1 MACGC
6 NNYSGSGYGYGGC
19 GCDNT
24 VQYAPSACNS
34 NFPTTCTALGTGV
47 IQRVVG
53 EDSSYCK
60 YTVPTFTTNSS
71 NANGSSIL
79 TYSSKTAGVV
89 SWGDGSSAAPIFI
102 TSPDNTSTGQ
112 AYQSPL
118 YGTTGVSLQATT
130 ATGQLVEFA
139 PTSTYASKVQIP
151 VVAPSGSTT
160 AWGTIDNIIQTQ
172 GLVYKTG
179 NLSTPANTVQT
190 LSTTTA
196 NQVVSFNTTTGDP
209 VIVSASSFFSQA
221 SGFLDNQQIV
231 IAPAVSSGSTNLAVN
246 FGQIVLQTTPNPGN
260 GLFNTYVY
268 TNTSALNINLN
279 GSNGA
284 GGLDTGSIAAS
295 TYYYVYAIYNITTN
309 TIAVMC
315 SLNAYTPALMPTSA
329 GYTYYK
335 MIGLFRTNSSSQIDS
350 LYNQNGRIVT
360 LGPSANQSLFSYTS
374 TGSNTTVYWSGQL
387 SASYPSGVDLAYLR
401 INGRR
406 NTTTAGVY
414 NTWNVIITNS
424 AVGTTGQT
432 STAVPLTNA
441 VYGAGI
447 LNDIGSSTTSIGS
460 IIVNTYVPTTGNSY
474 YSIVSNQALITS
486 GDFIS
491 INASGYLLNF
501 I

>member
-6 NNYSGSGYGYGGC
+6 NNSGNGYGNGWGGC
-19 GCDNT
+19 GCNNT
-24 VQYAPSACNS
+24 VQYAPSACNP

-60 YTVPTFTTNSS
+60 YTVPTFVSTASNSK
-71 NANGSSIL
+71 ASSIL
-79 TYSSKTAGVV
+79 SYNNVGNI
-89 SWGDGSSAAPIFI
+89 SWVDGSASTPIYI
-102 TSPDNTSTGQ
+102 ANPDNTGTGQ

-118 YGTTGVSLQATT
+118 YGTTGISLQATT
-130 ATGQLVEFA
+130 ATGQLVELA
-139 PTSTYASKVQIP
+139 PNSTYSSKVQIP

-160 AWGTIDNIIQTQ
+160 TWGTIDNIIQTQ

-179 NLSTPANTVQT
+179 NSSTPANTVQT

-209 VIVSASSFFSQA
+209 VIVPASSFFSQA

-231 IAPAVSSGSTNLAVN
+231 ITPAVSSGSTNLAVN

-309 TIAVMC
+309 TIAAMC

-424 AVGTTGQT
+424 AVGTTGAT

-474 YSIVSNQALITS
+474 YSIISNQALITS